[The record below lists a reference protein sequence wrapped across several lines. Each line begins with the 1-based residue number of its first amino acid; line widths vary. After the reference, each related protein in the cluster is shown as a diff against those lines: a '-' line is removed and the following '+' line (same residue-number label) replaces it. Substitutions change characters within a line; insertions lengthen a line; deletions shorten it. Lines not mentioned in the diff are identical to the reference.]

1 VKWSVVN
8 LSSYIYTGKVSVTF
22 CDTNVDI
29 VDFIKAAE
37 ELLFPQ
43 LVASLE
49 RYIIDMYL
57 MQSQSTKSFETEAW
71 LQPKIVR
78 LITLKMVK

>member
-1 VKWSVVN
+1 MKWSVVN
-8 LSSYIYTGKVSVTF
+8 LSSYIYTDKVSVTL